1 MSILGC
7 GYAQMET
14 YLNILRI
21 YNNVKTVSISYLL
34 KGSLADTVVSDA
46 QPLLVVFKLSK
57 HS

>member
-1 MSILGC
+1 
-7 GYAQMET
+7 MET

-21 YNNVKTVSISYLL
+21 YNNAKTVSISYLL